1 MKCEVDEEIQQLL
14 LSTISIFF
22 CHIKIKLISEVK
34 LTILF
39 SCWILIL
46 SLSMFFLIK
55 ELLPLVDNYF
65 VTLYKNIMFVLG
77 LQSVISFDQCTSDFN
92 HYYICKRN
100 APFILG
106 DFVSGLFKDISTFFY
121 ANKTRTPFMSLSN
134 LWLVHIKFLESMT
147 IYTIIFFLI
156 SLVNSELLPFLQKW
170 ILFYICTIHKGHIM
184 CLGQY
189 KVTWRIV
196 IVPN

>member
-65 VTLYKNIMFVLG
+65 VTLYKNIMFILG

-106 DFVSGLFKDISTFFY
+106 DFDSGLFKDISTFFY
-121 ANKTRTPFMSLSN
+121 AKKTRTPFMSLSN

-147 IYTIIFFLI
+147 IYTIIFF
-156 SLVNSELLPFLQKW
+156 
-170 ILFYICTIHKGHIM
+170 
-184 CLGQY
+184 
-189 KVTWRIV
+189 
-196 IVPN
+196 